1 MAIRLAV
8 ALVLC
13 LAAGLIL
20 APESIAQNSI
30 LSSRLSSRLGHLKH
44 GINIGR
50 FLDGTVDNPGISQ
63 CVTNHDTKSCT
74 YAVTTINALGV
85 DHVRILFEPGQMLD
99 LTRPG
104 LVEGTSLRAL
114 DSLVSQFVNQQVA
127 VILALSLDEPRFNNK
142 LGKDPQFLESLK
154 TFWTAI
160 ASHYARLYSPELLFF
175 EVLNEPGLNEPDLTF
190 EQWSGTGAA
199 GGGIQAALIRAIR
212 AGASQKTILATG
224 AENSDI
230 NGLLALSPPV
240 LSSGNDANIVY
251 IFHYYEPFSFTHQG
265 ETWNAGN
272 YAYYLS
278 GVRYPYAAGPAAKAA
293 ENVAD
298 LKNRMYAWHSME
310 TATQDWIK
318 TDIEIVSEW
327 AARNKVSVICDEFGV
342 ERQHQDPNGFAP
354 SHLVGAAA
362 DDRARWVGD
371 VRQLLEQ
378 HGIGWTFWDYS
389 SPSFGLVPDGDAPGN
404 SVGAALKLTVAP
416 DRKK

>member
-1 MAIRLAV
+1 MRTVGGIAGHFAAAAALCLIIAAETMAQTSPPTSRLA
-8 ALVLC
+8 
-13 LAAGLIL
+13 
-20 APESIAQNSI
+20 
-30 LSSRLSSRLGHLKH
+30 HLKH

-63 CVTNHDTKSCT
+63 CANNHDAKSCT
-74 YAVTTINALGV
+74 YTLAGIKALGV
-85 DHVRILFEPGQMLD
+85 DHVRILLEPGGMLD
-99 LTRPG
+99 LGTPG
-104 LVEGTSLRAL
+104 AIDGPSLRVL
-114 DSLVSQFVNQQVA
+114 DSLIGGFVNQHVA

-160 ASHYARLYSPELLFF
+160 ASHYARRYSPELLFF

-199 GGGIQAALIRAIR
+199 GGGIQAALIQAIR
-212 AGASQKTILATG
+212 AGASQNTILATG

-230 NGLLALSPPV
+230 NGLLALSPPAF
-240 LSSGNDANIVY
+240 SFGNDANIVY
-251 IFHYYEPFSFTHQG
+251 TFHYYEPFSFTHQG
-265 ETWNAGN
+265 ETWNTGS

-278 GVRYPYAAGPAAKAA
+278 GVRYPYAAEPAAKAA
-293 ENVAD
+293 GNVAD
-298 LKNRMYAWHSME
+298 LKNKMYAWHSME
-310 TATQDWIK
+310 TATKDWIK
-318 TDIEIVSEW
+318 TDVEIVSEW

-342 ERQHQDPNGFAP
+342 ERQHEDAKAFAP

-362 DDRARWVGD
+362 EDRARWVGD
-371 VRQLLEQ
+371 VRQLMEQ

-389 SPSFGLVPDGDAPGN
+389 SASFGLVPDGDASGK

-416 DRKK
+416 DRNK